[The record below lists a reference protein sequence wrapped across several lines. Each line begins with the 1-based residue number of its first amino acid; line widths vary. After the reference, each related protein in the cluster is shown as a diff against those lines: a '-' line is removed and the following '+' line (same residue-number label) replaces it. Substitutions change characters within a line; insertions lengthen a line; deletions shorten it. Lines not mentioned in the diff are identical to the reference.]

1 METNNNL
8 NATLGF
14 RDSLKIK
21 ICGMKF
27 PDNIQAVTDLKP
39 DFLGFIFY
47 PKSPRYAEPLDIDL
61 LLNIP
66 RNILKIGV
74 FVNETQDNILETVK
88 KYSLQGVQ
96 LHGSESEELCYT
108 LKSIGLLVF
117 KAFQIAEAVD
127 FNATEDYE
135 GACDFFIFD
144 TKTAAHGGSGVKFDW
159 SILSEYKGE
168 TRFLLSG
175 GISLEDVETIK
186 LINHPKLAGVDLNS
200 RFEISP
206 GIKNVDLL
214 AEFFSNIKRTTKA

>member
-1 METNNNL
+1 
-8 NATLGF
+8 
-14 RDSLKIK
+14 
-21 ICGMKF
+21 MKF

-47 PKSPRYAEPLDIDL
+47 PKSPRYPETLDIDL

-108 LKSIGLLVF
+108 LKSLGFLVF
-117 KAFQIAEAVD
+117 KAFPIADATD
-127 FNATEDYE
+127 FKATENYE
-135 GACDFFIFD
+135 GACDFFLFD
-144 TKTAAHGGSGVKFDW
+144 TKTPTHGGSGVKFDW
-159 SILSEYKGE
+159 SILSSYQGD

-175 GISLEDVETIK
+175 GISVEDVEIIK
-186 LINHPKLAGVDLNS
+186 LINHPKMIGVDLNS

-206 GIKNVDLL
+206 GMKDSTLL
-214 AEFFSNIKRTTKA
+214 AEFITAIKS